1 MWKYWWWEGEEND
14 VIASY
19 KTVLSKH
26 LSQTQ
31 KQIPVFFALK
41 KWLQ

>member
-1 MWKYWWWEGEEND
+1 MWKYLWWEGGESD
-14 VIASY
+14 VRAFY

-31 KQIPVFFALK
+31 QQIPVFFVLK